1 MAPAVQPTNALP
13 SGERMSCLIID
24 YMRFPVWPVPDEV
37 NAPALV
43 CSRPKSINRK
53 EAPDR
58 PASGGYQTS
67 MIDRLNDQPIAARLG
82 QRSHGQCRAIR
93 PAFETDQ

>member
-1 MAPAVQPTNALP
+1 
-13 SGERMSCLIID
+13 
-24 YMRFPVWPVPDEV
+24 
-37 NAPALV
+37 

-58 PASGGYQTS
+58 PASDGYQTS

-82 QRSHGQCRAIR
+82 RRSHGQCRAIR